1 MITYC
6 SQRQLFL
13 RVKYKNIS
21 ILLNSQ
27 ILLMN
32 SELHILPKLYIIISV
47 LEWQL
52 CFEVP
57 IHQQR
62 MIV

>member
-1 MITYC
+1 MIMYC

-13 RVKYKNIS
+13 RLKYKTIS
-21 ILLNSQ
+21 ILLNSH
-27 ILLMN
+27 ILLMK
-32 SELHILPKLYIIISV
+32 SELHIPPELYIIISV

-52 CFEVP
+52 CLAVV
-57 IHQQR
+57 IHQQH